1 MSLEQLKKESE
12 ERFNNK
18 FPTMYALIGF
28 KLNEK
33 EDIKPNILA
42 WHNKELERAYELRN
56 EEILQKIKETQK
68 TIKLEQFTVDT
79 IIDLLTNKE

>member
-1 MSLEQLKKESE
+1 MKPSERISQLVKH
-12 ERFNNK
+12 
-18 FPTMYALIGF
+18 
-28 KLNEK
+28 
-33 EDIKPNILA
+33 KPNILA